1 MEDRQTEWITF
12 LTDYGLE
19 NKFTG
24 VCRGVIA
31 RIAPHARLIDITHLV
46 PRGDVRHGAIVL
58 RQAVR
63 YLPPKAVH
71 LAVVDPG
78 VGTKR
83 RAICVSVGS
92 SVLVGPD
99 NGLLVWAADELGG
112 GDAAYEITNLAD
124 YALTPM
130 SSSFHGRDLF
140 SPIAAHIATGVEL
153 SDLGPAVD
161 VDSLVRLP
169 KPLLAVDADS
179 IAAEVLIVD
188 RFGNLQT
195 SIDEDALQALGVGKG
210 AMLEVS
216 SGQSW
221 RTAPFTDTFADVPEG
236 ALLAHLD
243 SAGLLA
249 VAVNLGSAAENLAV
263 DAGAR
268 LTIRRA

>member
-1 MEDRQTEWITF
+1 LDDHHVEWITF

-24 VCRGVIA
+24 VCRGVVA
-31 RIAPHARLIDITHLV
+31 RIAPHAKVLDVTHLV
-46 PRGDVRHGAIVL
+46 PRGDIRHGAVVL

-63 YLPPKAVH
+63 YLPASAVH
-71 LAVVDPG
+71 LAIVDPG

-83 RAICVSVGS
+83 RAICVVAGC

-112 GDAAYEITNLAD
+112 AEAAYEITNLVD

-130 SSSFHGRDLF
+130 STSFHGRDLF
-140 SPIAAHIATGVEL
+140 SPVAAHIAAGVEL
-153 SDLGPAVD
+153 PDLGPAVD

-169 KPLLAVDADS
+169 DPLLAVEGDS
-179 IAAEVLIVD
+179 ITTEVLIVD
-188 RFGNLQT
+188 RFGNIQT
-195 SIDEDALQALGVGKG
+195 SIDENALGALGVGRG
-210 AMLEVS
+210 AVLEVS
-216 SGQSW
+216 GGGSQLV
-221 RTAPFTDTFADVPEG
+221 APLTDTFGDVPEG

-249 VAVNLGSAAENLAV
+249 IAVNLGSAAEDLGV
-263 DAGAR
+263 GAGAR
-268 LTIRRA
+268 LTIRQV